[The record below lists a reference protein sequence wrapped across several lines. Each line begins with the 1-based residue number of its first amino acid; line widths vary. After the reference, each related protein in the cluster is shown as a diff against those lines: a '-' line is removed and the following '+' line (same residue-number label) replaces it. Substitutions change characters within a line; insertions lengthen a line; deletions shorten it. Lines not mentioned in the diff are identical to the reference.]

1 MNETKSFFA
10 PLRIWKNL
18 GKKPVTIPFKDI
30 FDNPREAAERYRGFH
45 INDWDKCVGCGTCSE
60 ICPTNCIVM
69 IPQEQLPTEKGKK
82 KERPA
87 FDYGR
92 CSFCALCVD
101 ICVSDS
107 LGMSREY
114 IHLSVDPDSFYFL
127 PGKDGIHETTFQDG
141 YLRDETSELL
151 DLTREE
157 MGELPHEEWT
167 GSFLEIV
174 KGYSK
179 EQAISEASRCVEC
192 GVCTQTCPAHMHIP
206 EYIKSV
212 YQDNTKEG
220 MEYLYRTNPFSNVC
234 GRICTHL
241 CETACVI
248 GNRGEPIAI
257 RWLKRYL
264 VDAAPDDMYKEIV
277 MASVTAPTN
286 GKVAIIGAGPAG
298 LSAGYYLRGLG
309 YAVDVYEEM
318 PLPGGV
324 MRYGIPAYRLPEDK
338 IARDIE
344 FIEKTGVSIHL
355 NQKIGKD
362 LSLAE
367 IQKSH
372 DAVFAA
378 SGLWT
383 PKKLSIIGVEHPEI
397 KYSTS
402 FLAEARDY
410 ARGQGKMPE
419 ITESAIVFG
428 GGDVSFDVARTLI
441 RLQKEKYGEAHV
453 HFVARKPEEYLAAS
467 REEVVEGRQEGLE
480 YHFELLPDE
489 ILFDENNHV
498 KGMTACRCS
507 TECDEKGVLATC
519 PIDGPL
525 ATLYATQFYLTVGSD
540 PEFGYFPEDL
550 RSNVPFKRGKI
561 VVNQYGQVEGLP
573 WLFAGGDIIGGEDVI
588 TAIANG
594 HNAAKGIDAYLT
606 GKKES

>member
-1 MNETKSFFA
+1 M
-10 PLRIWKNL
+10 
-18 GKKPVTIPFKDI
+18 TIGFEDI
-30 FDNPREAAERYRGFH
+30 FDKPREAAPRYRGFH
-45 INDWDKCVGCGTCSE
+45 INDWDKCVGCGTCAE

-69 IPQEQLPTEKGKK
+69 IPQEQLPMEQGKK

-114 IHLSVDPDSFYFL
+114 IHLSTDPDSFYFL
-127 PGKDGIHETTFQDG
+127 PGKDGIHETAYEDG
-141 YLRDETSELL
+141 YRRSETSELL
-151 DLTREE
+151 DLTRIE
-157 MGELPHEEWT
+157 MGEMPHEVWT
-167 GSFLEIV
+167 DSFLEIV

-179 EQAISEASRCVEC
+179 EQAMAEAARCVEC

-220 MEYLYRTNPFSNVC
+220 MEHLYRTNPLSNVC
-234 GRICTHL
+234 GRICTHK
-241 CETACVI
+241 CESACVI

-257 RWLKRYL
+257 RWLKRYI
-264 VDAAPDDMYKEIV
+264 VDAAPDDMYEEV
-277 MASVTAPTN
+277 VAAHVTAPNN

-298 LSAGYYLRGLG
+298 LTAGYYLRGLG
-309 YAVDVYEEM
+309 YGVDIYEEM

-324 MRYGIPAYRLPEDK
+324 MRYGIPAYRLPEDSV
-338 IARDIE
+338 ARDIA
-344 FIEKTGVSIHL
+344 FIEKSGINIHV
-355 NQKIGKD
+355 NQKVGRDI
-362 LSLAE
+362 SLEALRE
-367 IQKSH
+367 SH
-372 DAVFAA
+372 DAVFAG
-378 SGLWT
+378 SGLWS
-383 PKKLSIIGVEHPEI
+383 PKSLNIVGVEHPEV

-410 ARGQGKMPE
+410 ARGKGPMPE

-428 GGDVSFDVARTLI
+428 GGDVSFDVARTLL
-441 RLQKEKYGEAHV
+441 RLQKEKYGTSKV
-453 HFVARKPEEYLAAS
+453 MFVARKPEQFLAAS
-467 REEVVEGRQEGLE
+467 QEEIDEGRLEGLE

-489 ILFDENNHV
+489 ILIDENNHI
-498 KGMTACRCS
+498 KGITACPCS

-525 ATLYATQFYLTVGSD
+525 ATLYATQFYMTVGSD
-540 PEFGYFPEDL
+540 PEFGYFAEDVKAA
-550 RSNVPFKRGKI
+550 VPFKRGKI
-561 VVNQYGQVEGLP
+561 VVNEKGQVEGLP
-573 WLFAGGDIIGGEDVI
+573 WLFAGGDITGGEDVI

-594 HNAAKGIDAYLT
+594 HRAAKGIDAYLS
-606 GKKES
+606 ER